1 MEKVLDNVLETQ
13 TAEGA
18 EADKK
23 EQIVNIDFKMVTFSL
38 AGKDYA
44 IDILK
49 IKEIAKA
56 GRFTYVPNSAPF
68 VIGVYNLRGEIIPII
83 DLRLFFNIPVP
94 ERTGEEQE
102 SIIIISF
109 GEQKY
114 GVVVDGIDRVIGIQS
129 SSIQPPHPL
138 FGDINIKYIYGV
150 VETGD
155 RLYILLDV
163 DRIFGVKGAE
173 KYEVQ
178 DVSHAQLPPQSTSSA
193 VQTNK
198 AQRPAPVSLEEALA
212 ANAARAQTSASA
224 TAAGPAAKAAPSSAS
239 PAPAAAAISG
249 SASANGEPEFSFIA
263 DSLAS
268 FEKFYVSDVNE
279 QWARKR
285 YTEWKK
291 ERSGANLQIL
301 NKDDAAAF
309 LKPFFSRCSG
319 ALWTNEYADAV
330 YAALPE
336 TGAKQLFVWNP
347 GCGTGYESYSL
358 ACVLRKRYPDAK
370 IRIYAQDTDLL
381 AVSNAPLMTVQKTK
395 AASWCDPYL
404 TQTVSGEW
412 TFSSDIKD
420 IVLFEYHDCTHANP
434 IAQVDIVFARDFLS
448 FVPPAS
454 KANVL
459 EDFHEKIRGSGFAI
473 LGDNE
478 ILADRNNWFEVMKD
492 SIITYTK
499 Q

>member
-1 MEKVLDNVLETQ
+1 MEKVLDNVLEAQ

-18 EADKK
+18 EGDKK

-102 SIIIISF
+102 SSIIISF

-155 RLYILLDV
+155 RLYILLDI

-178 DVSHAQLPPQSTSSA
+178 DVSHAQLPPQTVSSA
-193 VQTNK
+193 VQTPK
-198 AQRPAPVSLEEALA
+198 VQSPAPVSLEEALA
-212 ANAARAQTSASA
+212 ANASSGETVRET
-224 TAAGPAAKAAPSSAS
+224 APSPDAGQSALS
-239 PAPAAAAISG
+239 EKAAPAAALVSG
-249 SASANGEPEFSFIA
+249 GTGANDEPEFSFIA

-291 ERSGANLQIL
+291 ERAGANLQIL
-301 NKDDAAAF
+301 NKDDASAF

-347 GCGTGYESYSL
+347 GCGAGYESYSL
-358 ACVLRKRYPDAK
+358 ACVLRKRYPNAK

-381 AVSNAPLMTVQKTK
+381 AVSNAPLMTVQKT
-395 AASWCDPYL
+395 ASWYEPFL

-412 TFSSDIKD
+412 TFSPDIKD
-420 IVLFEYHDCTHANP
+420 IVLFEYHDCTHTNP
-434 IAQVDIVFARDFLS
+434 VAQVDIVFARDFLS

-459 EDFHEKIRGSGFAI
+459 EDFHEKIRGCGFAI

-478 ILADRNNWFEVMKD
+478 VLADRNNWFEVMKD
-492 SIITYTK
+492 SVIIYTK